1 MDLIKKLPFSSEY
14 NTILVIVNQLS
25 KQAIFILTVDTI
37 TLHKLLFVI
46 HIFSKNSVLFYVISD
61 HGSEFVLNFF
71 QSLCYDFKILRV
83 G

>member
-1 MDLIKKLPFSSEY
+1 MDFIKKLPFSSEY

-25 KQAIFILTVDTI
+25 KQAIFILTVNTI

-46 HIFSKNSVLFYVISD
+46 HIFSKHSVLFYVISD

-71 QSLCYDFKILRV
+71 QSLRTALNI
-83 G
+83 